1 MLKLISTALAGA
13 AMLAAT
19 PALAQDSTMSVST
32 AGINLASDTGRAEL
46 DKRLLK
52 AANKL
57 CDTGS
62 AGGHMQLKFVTC
74 RDDVLASAKGQV
86 SELAARNADGRIQL
100 ARAR

>member
-1 MLKLISTALAGA
+1 
-13 AMLAAT
+13 
-19 PALAQDSTMSVST
+19 MSVST

-62 AGGHMQLKFVTC
+62 SGLSMQLSFVTC

-86 SELAARNADGRIQL
+86 NELAARNVDGRIQL